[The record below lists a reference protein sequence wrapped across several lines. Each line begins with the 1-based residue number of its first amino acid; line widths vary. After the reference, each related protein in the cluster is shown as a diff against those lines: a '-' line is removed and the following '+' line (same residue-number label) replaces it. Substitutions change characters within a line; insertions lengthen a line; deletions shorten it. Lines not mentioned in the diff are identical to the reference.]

1 MQFGKNPVQLGGQTS
16 NVLAKVKKATKL
28 IGFMTQEQ

>member
-1 MQFGKNPVQLGGQTS
+1 MQFGKNPVQLGGQAS

-28 IGFMTQEQ
+28 IGFMT